1 MTMVVLDVQ
10 VEPAG
15 EATTLQVPTG
25 DQLVPAEPD
34 AVQWCLTFWKSM
46 QHRLRR
52 KARELELD
60 AEQRDGI
67 AASLN
72 VWTARNFPW
81 VHGSR
86 TAARLDAINFR
97 AAAVVCREGS
107 AYARSVLAEMSAD
120 PAGPFMVPAE
130 VLERAEAATER
141 DGDWTGGDRLAVD
154 TLSAIRIPDADR
166 LAHRRA
172 DLGFPPTFEL
182 TDPEHEADSDARR
195 WSRFFR
201 LDASGDWPRVVE
213 VTEEVRAALGN
224 RAEAR
229 RADAE
234 LATARDL
241 KRLADA
247 ATTSPLDL
255 LKAMEIGGQKVIVTY
270 QREGKSGDL
279 HRTVIDENGEI
290 GAPAGEARSP
300 LQILRAAH
308 RIDGLLAAAG
318 DLFAAHFAAAHF
330 DLGKGTDYSQVRG
343 TAAASSGENL
353 PGTEAEEARH
363 WIFAAMEAL
372 GGGASPA
379 AMAVWSVVGAQ
390 TALDR
395 FATSRHFRMPGGQR
409 WLSVE
414 EAEDVLRQGL
424 ATLAAYL
431 AAPTVEHQHR
441 RRGLKVRVSGS
452 VDLSF
457 LVGSRRFKVVATYEP
472 ALKAWVGHRM
482 APRKL
487 REGEKTPTEFRH
499 WSVKAVNV
507 ASLIEASVAAA
518 MAYCKL
524 VVGNVEQP
532 SSLTFR

>member
-1 MTMVVLDVQ
+1 M
-10 VEPAG
+10 
-15 EATTLQVPTG
+15 
-25 DQLVPAEPD
+25 
-34 AVQWCLTFWKSM
+34 
-46 QHRLRR
+46 
-52 KARELELD
+52 
-60 AEQRDGI
+60 
-67 AASLN
+67 
-72 VWTARNFPW
+72 
-81 VHGSR
+81 
-86 TAARLDAINFR
+86 
-97 AAAVVCREGS
+97 
-107 AYARSVLAEMSAD
+107 
-120 PAGPFMVPAE
+120 
-130 VLERAEAATER
+130 
-141 DGDWTGGDRLAVD
+141 
-154 TLSAIRIPDADR
+154 
-166 LAHRRA
+166 
-172 DLGFPPTFEL
+172 
-182 TDPEHEADSDARR
+182 
-195 WSRFFR
+195 
-201 LDASGDWPRVVE
+201 
-213 VTEEVRAALGN
+213 
-224 RAEAR
+224 
-229 RADAE
+229 
-234 LATARDL
+234 
-241 KRLADA
+241 
-247 ATTSPLDL
+247 
-255 LKAMEIGGQKVIVTY
+255 IVTY

-330 DLGKGTDYSQVRG
+330 DLGKGTDYSQIRG

-353 PGTEAEEARH
+353 PSTEAEEARH

-372 GGGASPA
+372 GGGASPM

-409 WLSVE
+409 WLLVD
-414 EAEDVLRQGL
+414 EAEGILRQGL
-424 ATLAAYL
+424 AALAAYL

-441 RRGLKVRVSGS
+441 RRGLKVRVAGS
-452 VDLSF
+452 VELSF
-457 LVGSRRFKVVATYEP
+457 LVGSRRFKVVATYDP
-472 ALKAWVGHRM
+472 ALKAWVGNRM

-499 WSVKAVNV
+499 WSVKAANV

>member
-1 MTMVVLDVQ
+1 MAVFDVQ
-10 VEPAG
+10 AEAAG
-15 EATTLQVPTG
+15 EATTLQALTG
-25 DQLVPAEPD
+25 DQFVPAEPD
-34 AVQWCLTFWKSM
+34 AVQWCLTFWRSM
-46 QHRLRR
+46 QDRLRR
-52 KARELELD
+52 QARELEREAERLD
-60 AEQRDGI
+60 EI
-67 AASLN
+67 ATSLN
-72 VWTARNFPW
+72 VWVACDFPW
-81 VHGSR
+81 VHGAR
-86 TAARLDAINFR
+86 NAARLDAISFR
-97 AAAVVCREGS
+97 AAAAICREGV
-107 AYARSVLAEMSAD
+107 AYARSVLAEISAD
-120 PAGPFMVPAE
+120 PAGPFMVPANIQ
-130 VLERAEAATER
+130 ERAEAATER
-141 DGDWTGGDRLAVD
+141 DGEWTGGDRLAPD
-154 TLSAIRIPDADR
+154 TLSAIRIPDVDR

-182 TDPEHEADSDARR
+182 TDPEHEGDSDARR

-201 LDASGDWPRVVE
+201 LNASGEWPRVVE
-213 VTEEVRAALGN
+213 VTQEIRVALGD

-234 LATARDL
+234 LAIARDV
-241 KRLADA
+241 KRLAEA
-247 ATTSPLDL
+247 AATSPLDL
-255 LKAMEIGGQKVIVTY
+255 LKAMEVEGQKVIVTY

-343 TAAASSGENL
+343 TAAASNGEKL

-363 WIFAAMEAL
+363 WIFAVMEAL

-379 AMAVWSVVGAQ
+379 AMAVGSVVGAQ
-390 TALDR
+390 AALDR

-414 EAEDVLRQGL
+414 EAEGVLRQGL
-424 ATLAAYL
+424 AALAAYL

-441 RRGLKVRVSGS
+441 RRGLKVRVAGTGE
-452 VDLSF
+452 LSF
-457 LVGSRRFKVVATYEP
+457 LVGSRRFKVVATYDP
-472 ALKAWVGHRM
+472 ALKAWVGTRM

-487 REGEKTPTEFRH
+487 REGEKTHTEFRH
-499 WSVKAVNV
+499 WSVKAANV
-507 ASLIEASVAAA
+507 ARLAEAAIGAA
-518 MAYCKL
+518 MAYCRTLGKGRSE
-524 VVGNVEQP
+524 VTVA
-532 SSLTFR
+532 T

>member
-1 MTMVVLDVQ
+1 MVVLDVQ
-10 VEPAG
+10 AESVG

-46 QHRLRR
+46 QDRLRR
-52 KARELELD
+52 KARELELK
-60 AEQRDGI
+60 AERRDGI

-72 VWTARNFPW
+72 VWKARNFPW

-86 TAARLDAINFR
+86 NAARLDAISFR
-97 AAAVVCREGS
+97 AAAAVCREGV
-107 AYARSVLAEMSAD
+107 AYARTSLADLNAEA
-120 PAGPFMVPAE
+120 AGPFMVPAGI
-130 VLERAEAATER
+130 LERAEAATER
-141 DGDWTGGDRLAVD
+141 DGEWTGGNRLAAD

-182 TDPEHEADSDARR
+182 TDPEHEADADARQ

-201 LDASGDWPRVVE
+201 LDVTGDWPRVVE
-213 VTEEVRAALGN
+213 VTEEVRAALGD

-229 RADAE
+229 RADAQ

-241 KRLADA
+241 KRLTDA
-247 ATTSPLDL
+247 AATSPLDL
-255 LKAMEIGGQKVIVTY
+255 FKIKEVGGQKVIVPF
-270 QREGKSGDL
+270 QREGKSGER

-330 DLGKGTDYSQVRG
+330 DLGKGTDYSQVKG
-343 TAAASSGENL
+343 TAAASNGEKL

-414 EAEDVLRQGL
+414 EAEGVLHQGL
-424 ATLAAYL
+424 AALAAYL
-431 AAPTVEHQHR
+431 ATPTVEHQHR
-441 RRGLKVRVSGS
+441 RRGLKVRVAGT
-452 VDLSF
+452 VELSF
-457 LVGSRRFKVVATYEP
+457 LVGSRRFKVVATYDP
-472 ALKAWVGHRM
+472 ALKAWVGNRM

-499 WSVKAVNV
+499 WSVKAAN
-507 ASLIEASVAAA
+507 AAQLAEAAVGAAV
-518 MAYCKL
+518 AYCKT
-524 VVGNVEQP
+524 VGKGRSEV
-532 SSLTFR
+532 TVAM